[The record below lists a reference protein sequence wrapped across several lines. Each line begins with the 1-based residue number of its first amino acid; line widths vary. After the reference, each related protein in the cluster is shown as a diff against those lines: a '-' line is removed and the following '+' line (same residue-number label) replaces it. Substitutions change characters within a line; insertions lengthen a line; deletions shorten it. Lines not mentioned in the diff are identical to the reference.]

1 MDRKILVIDDD
12 SLILMIHEAKLEDET
27 NCACAYFDNAK
38 SALSHIIEVGKSMQF
53 LLLLDINMPVMNGW
67 DLLDEIKNYQFKDNI
82 LTVMVTSSVNEADKQ
97 KAEQYDMVVDFL
109 SKPLKTRHID
119 RLRNIAEVAPFFK
132 EAVPNQNV

>member
-1 MDRKILVIDDD
+1 MNRKILVIDDD
-12 SLILMIHEAKLEDET
+12 SLILLIHEAKLEEET

-38 SALSHIIEVGKSMQF
+38 SALEHIIDADSNTHF

-67 DLLDEIKNYQFKDNI
+67 DLLDEIKKHPFKNNI
-82 LTVMVTSSVNEADKQ
+82 LTIMVTSSVNEADKE
-97 KAEQYDMVVDFL
+97 KAQQYEMVLDFL

-119 RLRNIAEVAPFFK
+119 RLRNIVEVAPFFK